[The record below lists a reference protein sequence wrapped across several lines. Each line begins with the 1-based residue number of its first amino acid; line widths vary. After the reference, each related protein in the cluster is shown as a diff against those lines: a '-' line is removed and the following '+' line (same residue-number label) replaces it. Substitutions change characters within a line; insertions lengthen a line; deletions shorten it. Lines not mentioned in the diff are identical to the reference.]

1 MSTHHLALNLTN
13 VHRFSLKKEVP
24 LYRESKLQIPTKTIE
39 YMEVKEHSL
48 LIEIVNDFDEDIHPN
63 LSFETCFE
71 IFTHP
76 KNLDIPEITSKEKKY
91 YRHKK

>member
-39 YMEVKEHSL
+39 Y
-48 LIEIVNDFDEDIHPN
+48 IHG
-63 LSFETCFE
+63 SERAFST
-71 IFTHP
+71 
-76 KNLDIPEITSKEKKY
+76 
-91 YRHKK
+91 YRNRKRF